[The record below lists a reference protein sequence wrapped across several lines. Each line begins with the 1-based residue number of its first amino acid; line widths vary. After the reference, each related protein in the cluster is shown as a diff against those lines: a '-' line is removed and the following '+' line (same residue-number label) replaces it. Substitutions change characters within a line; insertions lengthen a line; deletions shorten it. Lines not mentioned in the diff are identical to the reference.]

1 MSVNLERR
9 SGTER
14 RHQKLGTAMGKER
27 RCSAEQRVPE
37 FDEMLFSDFDLND
50 VSIKPAPKAKTTVAE
65 EAIDFQ
71 DRIRN

>member
-14 RHQKLGTAMGKER
+14 RHLNKGAAMGKER
-27 RCSAEQRVPE
+27 RCSAEQRLPE
-37 FDEMLFSDFDLND
+37 FDEMFFSDADMNNA
-50 VSIKPAPKAKTTVAE
+50 SIKPAPKAGTTMTE
-65 EAIDFQ
+65 ETIDLQ